1 MLKNLIN
8 SLKPYERE
16 ILAAAALA
24 RDLAKMECKQS
35 ESASLKGADKFQSSA
50 ASVNLKDT
58 ENSGGSTNFNDTENS
73 SGGTGA
79 VRVTQTAQTQEQ
91 KNAPMIEIYGEDAA
105 EFIAFFFGALI
116 AGFAPVLLREP
127 KFSGEFHLGGDVKIP
142 NFAAAQNPNQ
152 CGPND
157 LENIS
162 LHGTEKSALKISSK
176 NAPQNHAPCE
186 QEAVSLHLLRADQK
200 FYIKTSGSTG
210 EAKNIEKSLRDMVLE
225 AEFLVERFGL
235 CASDRFLSGVSHQNM
250 FGLTFSIFVPLLC
263 GSRTQKGGL
272 NYPEIILAADLA
284 GAVLISSP
292 TVLGALCE
300 HADAANIAPLGTIFS
315 AGAPLSP
322 AIRDNL
328 RALSSARIVDI
339 YGSSETGVIACNEGA
354 GLKKFA
360 PVSVQ
365 IHTDIDSCGATK
377 RNEVLPATADL
388 EASSCGENSM
398 AEPKTHCADGQNTDG
413 QDANRS
419 GEQASKFNAD
429 VSDKTSA
436 GQKNSSAPSSAT
448 KHDDKFAQEGELCD
462 KFGAK
467 QPADN
472 FSQTGEFTISSPW
485 CERFESR
492 DFGYV
497 RADEITLLGRGDRTV
512 KINENRVSLDLLEAK
527 LRSHE
532 FIGECRIDLHPQRDR
547 AVALIKLSERGEQ
560 AFRAGGK
567 KGVTDELKAF
577 LKPEFGAILRYFKI
591 ASKLP
596 FNEQGKLSKKDFLS
610 ALQRYEVPVFD
621 RSAENEF
628 RAKVRASDFYFDG
641 HFARFALVPAFMQLR
656 FVLICAKA
664 LGYELDGTQ
673 KIENLKFKNFI
684 RPGDEILIKITEA
697 SGKLRFEI
705 SNDKVCASGRIC
717 L

>member
-8 SLKPYERE
+8 SLKSYERE
-16 ILAAAALA
+16 ILAAAAIA
-24 RDLAKMECKQS
+24 RDLAKMECKQN
-35 ESASLKGADKFQSSA
+35 ETASLKGADKSQSSA
-50 ASVNLKDT
+50 ASVNLKDA
-58 ENSGGSTNFNDTENS
+58 ENSSRSANLNDAENS
-73 SGGTGA
+73 SGGENTA
-79 VRVTQTAQTQEQ
+79 HAMQTAQTQEQ
-91 KNAPMIEIYGEDAA
+91 KRAPMIEIYGDDAA
-105 EFIAFFFGALI
+105 EFIAFFFGAMI

-142 NFAAAQNPNQ
+142 NLAAAQNLDKFSLH
-152 CGPND
+152 D

-162 LHGTEKSALKISSK
+162 PHDTVKSTPKISSK

-225 AEFLVERFGL
+225 AEFLVERFDL
-235 CASDRFLSGVSHQNM
+235 CANDRFLSGVLHQNM

-300 HADAANIAPLGTIFS
+300 HADAANIAPLSTIFS

-322 AIRDNL
+322 VIRDNL
-328 RALSSARIVDI
+328 RALSSAHIVDI

-365 IHTDIDSCGATK
+365 IRADIDSGGAAK
-377 RNEVLPATADL
+377 CENKPFDL
-388 EASSCGENSM
+388 AASPCGENSI
-398 AEPKTHCADGQNTDG
+398 AESKKRCVDGQNTDG
-413 QDANRS
+413 QDTNRS

-429 VSDKTSA
+429 VSDKTA
-436 GQKNSSAPSSAT
+436 TGQKNSSAPSSAT
-448 KHDDKFAQEGELCD
+448 KHDDKFTQESGLCD
-462 KFGAK
+462 KFRAK
-467 QPADN
+467 QPADK

-560 AFRAGGK
+560 AFRAIGK

-610 ALQRYEVPVFD
+610 ALQRYEVPVFE
-621 RSAENEF
+621 RNAENEF

-673 KIENLKFKNFI
+673 KIENLKFTNFI
-684 RPGDEILIKITEA
+684 RPGDEISIKITEA

>member
-16 ILAAAALA
+16 ILAATALA
-24 RDLAKMECKQS
+24 RDLAKTGCKQS
-35 ESASLKGADKFQSSA
+35 EAASLKGAGKPQSGA
-50 ASVNLKDT
+50 AGVNLKDA
-58 ENSGGSTNFNDTENS
+58 ENSSRSANFNDAENS
-73 SGGTGA
+73 SGGTDA
-79 VRVTQTAQTQEQ
+79 THAIQTAQTQEQ

-105 EFIAFFFGALI
+105 EFIAFFFGAMI

-127 KFSGEFHLGGDVKIP
+127 KFSGKFHLGGDVRIP
-142 NFAAAQNPNQ
+142 NLAAAQGLSEFSPH
-152 CGPND
+152 D

-162 LHGTEKSALKISSK
+162 PHDTEKSAPKISSK

-225 AEFLVERFGL
+225 AEFLIERFGL

-272 NYPEIILAADLA
+272 NYPEIILAADLT

-300 HADAANIAPLGTIFS
+300 HADAANIAPLSTIFS

-322 AIRDNL
+322 AIRDRL
-328 RALSSARIVDI
+328 AALSSARIVDI

-365 IHTDIDSCGATK
+365 IRTDTDSNGAEK
-377 RNEVLPATADL
+377 RKGELFNPTDL
-388 EASSCGENSM
+388 TASSCDENFV
-398 AEPKTHCADGQNTDG
+398 AKPKTSRVDGQNTNCLG
-413 QDANRS
+413 K
-419 GEQASKFNAD
+419 QASKFNAD
-429 VSDKTSA
+429 ASDETA
-436 GQKNSSAPSSAT
+436 TGQENSSAPITAT
-448 KHDDKFAQEGELCD
+448 KHDDKFTQTEDLYD
-462 KFGAK
+462 KFTAK
-467 QPADN
+467 RPADK
-472 FSQTGEFTISSPW
+472 FLQTGEFTISSPW

-560 AFRAGGK
+560 AFRVGGK
-567 KGVTDELKAF
+567 KGVTDELKTF

-610 ALQRYEVPVFD
+610 ALQRYEVPLFE

-684 RPGDEILIKITEA
+684 RPGDEISIKITEA

>member
-8 SLKPYERE
+8 SLKPYECE

-24 RDLAKMECKQS
+24 RDLAKTGCKQG
-35 ESASLKGADKFQSSA
+35 EAASLKGADKSQSIA
-50 ASVNLKDT
+50 ASVNLKDA
-58 ENSGGSTNFNDTENS
+58 ENS
-73 SGGTGA
+73 SRSANFNGA
-79 VRVTQTAQTQEQ
+79 KNSIDSADTAHATQTTQTQEQ
-91 KNAPMIEIYGEDAA
+91 KSAPMIEIYGEDAA
-105 EFIAFFFGALI
+105 ELIAFFFGALI

-127 KFSGEFHLGGDVKIP
+127 KFSGKFHLGGDVKIP
-142 NFAAAQNPNQ
+142 NLAAAQNLDEF
-152 CGPND
+152 CFHD
-157 LENIS
+157 LEKIS
-162 LHGTEKSALKISSK
+162 LHDTEKSVPKISSK

-186 QEAVSLHLLRADQK
+186 QEAISLHLLRADQK

-225 AEFLVERFGL
+225 AEFLVERFSL

-272 NYPEIILAADLA
+272 NYPEIILAVDLA

-322 AIRDNL
+322 AIRDRL
-328 RALSSARIVDI
+328 AALSSARIVDI

-365 IHTDIDSCGATK
+365 IRADIDSGSAAKCENK
-377 RNEVLPATADL
+377 PFDL
-388 EASSCGENSM
+388 AASPCGENF
-398 AEPKTHCADGQNTDG
+398 AAKPKTSRMDG

-419 GEQASKFNAD
+419 GKQASKFNAD
-429 VSDKTSA
+429 AGNKTSA
-436 GQKNSSAPSSAT
+436 GQKNSPTPSSAT
-448 KHDDKFAQEGELCD
+448 KHDDKFTQESALCD

-512 KINENRVSLDLLEAK
+512 KINENR
-527 LRSHE
+527 
-532 FIGECRIDLHPQRDR
+532 
-547 AVALIKLSERGEQ
+547 
-560 AFRAGGK
+560 
-567 KGVTDELKAF
+567 
-577 LKPEFGAILRYFKI
+577 
-591 ASKLP
+591 
-596 FNEQGKLSKKDFLS
+596 
-610 ALQRYEVPVFD
+610 
-621 RSAENEF
+621 
-628 RAKVRASDFYFDG
+628 
-641 HFARFALVPAFMQLR
+641 
-656 FVLICAKA
+656 
-664 LGYELDGTQ
+664 
-673 KIENLKFKNFI
+673 
-684 RPGDEILIKITEA
+684 
-697 SGKLRFEI
+697 
-705 SNDKVCASGRIC
+705 
-717 L
+717 

>member
-24 RDLAKMECKQS
+24 RDLAKTECKQS
-35 ESASLKGADKFQSSA
+35 EA
-50 ASVNLKDT
+50 ANLKDADKSQSSVASA
-58 ENSGGSTNFNDTENS
+58 NLKDAENS
-73 SGGTGA
+73 SRSANLNDAENSSSGTDA
-79 VRVTQTAQTQEQ
+79 AHAMQTAQTQEQ
-91 KNAPMIEIYGEDAA
+91 KNAPMIEIYGEDAT
-105 EFIAFFFGALI
+105 EFIVFFFGAMI

-127 KFSGEFHLGGDVKIP
+127 KFSGKFHLGGDVKIS
-142 NFAAAQNPNQ
+142 NLAAARNLDEFDPLN
-152 CGPND
+152 

-162 LHGTEKSALKISSK
+162 SRDTGKSTPKISSK
-176 NAPQNHAPCE
+176 NALRNHAPCE
-186 QEAVSLHLLRADQK
+186 QEPVSLHLLRADQK

-292 TVLGALCE
+292 TVLGTLCE
-300 HADAANIAPLGTIFS
+300 HADAANIAPLSIIFS

-322 AIRDNL
+322 AIRDRL

-365 IHTDIDSCGATK
+365 IRTDIDSCGAAK
-377 RNEVLPATADL
+377 RNRILPATADL
-388 EASSCGENSM
+388 KASSCGENF
-398 AEPKTHCADGQNTDG
+398 AAKPKTSRMDG
-413 QDANRS
+413 QDISRS

-429 VSDKTSA
+429 VSDKTAAS
-436 GQKNSSAPSSAT
+436 QKNSFAPSSAT
-448 KHDDKFAQEGELCD
+448 KHDDKFAQTEGLCD
-462 KFGAK
+462 KFRAK
-467 QPADN
+467 QPACK

-497 RADEITLLGRGDRTV
+497 CADEITLLGRGDRTV

-547 AVALIKLSERGEQ
+547 AVALIKLSDRGEQ

-567 KGVTDELKAF
+567 KGVTDELKTF

-610 ALQRYEVPVFD
+610 TLQRYEVPIFE

-641 HFARFALVPAFMQLR
+641 HFARFPLVPAFMQLR

-664 LGYELDGTQ
+664 LGYELYGTQ
-673 KIENLKFKNFI
+673 KIENLKFTNFI
-684 RPGDEILIKITEA
+684 RPGDEISIKITEA

>member
-24 RDLAKMECKQS
+24 RDLAKTGCKQS
-35 ESASLKGADKFQSSA
+35 EAASLKGADKLQSSA
-50 ASVNLKDT
+50 ANVNLKDA
-58 ENSGGSTNFNDTENS
+58 ENS
-73 SGGTGA
+73 SGSTDTVHA
-79 VRVTQTAQTQEQ
+79 TQTAQTQEQ

-105 EFIAFFFGALI
+105 EFIAFFFGAMI

-127 KFSGEFHLGGDVKIP
+127 KFSGEFHLGGDVKIL
-142 NFAAAQNPNQ
+142 NLAAAQNLDEF
-152 CGPND
+152 CSHD
-157 LENIS
+157 LEKIS
-162 LHGTEKSALKISSK
+162 LHDTEKSAPKISSK

-186 QEAVSLHLLRADQK
+186 QEPISLHLLRADQK

-235 CASDRFLSGVSHQNM
+235 RASDRFLSGVSHQNM

-300 HADAANIAPLGTIFS
+300 HADAANIASLSTIFS
-315 AGAPLSP
+315 AGAPLSS
-322 AIRDNL
+322 AIRDRL
-328 RALSSARIVDI
+328 AALSNARIVDI

-365 IHTDIDSCGATK
+365 IRTDIDSCGTTK
-377 RNEVLPATADL
+377 REGKPFDL
-388 EASSCGENSM
+388 AASSCGENSA
-398 AEPKTHCADGQNTDG
+398 AEPKTRCAGEQNADG

-419 GEQASKFNAD
+419 GKQASKFNAD
-429 VSDKTSA
+429 VSDKTA
-436 GQKNSSAPSSAT
+436 TDTENSSTPNSAT
-448 KHDDKFAQEGELCD
+448 KHDDKFTQERGLCD
-462 KFGAK
+462 KFRAK
-467 QPADN
+467 QPADKS
-472 FSQTGEFTISSPW
+472 SQTGEFTISSPW

-560 AFRAGGK
+560 AFRAIGK

-610 ALQRYEVPVFD
+610 ALQRYEVPVFEQ
-621 RSAENEF
+621 SAENEF

-641 HFARFALVPAFMQLR
+641 HFARFPLVPAFMQLR

-684 RPGDEILIKITEA
+684 RPGDEISIKITEA

>member
-24 RDLAKMECKQS
+24 RDLAKTGCKQS
-35 ESASLKGADKFQSSA
+35 EAANLKGADKLKNSA
-50 ASVNLKDT
+50 ASVNLKDA
-58 ENSGGSTNFNDTENS
+58 ENS
-73 SGGTGA
+73 SGGTDTA
-79 VRVTQTAQTQEQ
+79 RDLQSAQTQEQ
-91 KNAPMIEIYGEDAA
+91 ERAPMIEIYGEDAA
-105 EFIAFFFGALI
+105 ELIAFFFGALI

-127 KFSGEFHLGGDVKIP
+127 KFSGKFHLGGDVKIP
-142 NFAAAQNPNQ
+142 NLAAAQNLDEFSPH
-152 CGPND
+152 D
-157 LENIS
+157 LEKIS
-162 LHGTEKSALKISSK
+162 PHDTGKSAPKISSK

-186 QEAVSLHLLRADQK
+186 QEPVSLHLLRTDQK

-235 CASDRFLSGVSHQNM
+235 RASDRFLSGVSHQNM

-300 HADAANIAPLGTIFS
+300 HADSANIAPLSTIFS

-322 AIRDNL
+322 AIRDRL
-328 RALSSARIVDI
+328 AALSSARIVNI

-365 IHTDIDSCGATK
+365 IRTDIDSCGTTK
-377 RNEVLPATADL
+377 REGKPFDL
-388 EASSCGENSM
+388 AASSCGENSA
-398 AEPKTHCADGQNTDG
+398 AEPKTRCAGEQNTDG

-419 GEQASKFNAD
+419 GKQASKFNAD
-429 VSDKTSA
+429 VSDKTA
-436 GQKNSSAPSSAT
+436 TNTENSSAPNSAT
-448 KHDDKFAQEGELCD
+448 KHNDKFTQESGLCD
-462 KFGAK
+462 KFRAK
-467 QPADN
+467 QTADK
-472 FSQTGEFTISSPW
+472 FLQTGEFTISSPW

-497 RADEITLLGRGDRTV
+497 RADEIMLLGRSDRTV

-547 AVALIKLSERGEQ
+547 AVALIKLSERGEH

-610 ALQRYEVPVFD
+610 ALQRYEEPVFE

-641 HFARFALVPAFMQLR
+641 HFAKFALVPAFMQLR

-673 KIENLKFKNFI
+673 KIENLKFTNFI
-684 RPGDEILIKITEA
+684 RPGDEISIKITEA

>member
-8 SLKPYERE
+8 SLKPYECE
-16 ILAAAALA
+16 ILAAAALV
-24 RDLAKMECKQS
+24 RDLAETRRKQD
-35 ESASLKGADKFQSSA
+35 ETANLKGADKLQSSA
-50 ASVNLKDT
+50 ASANLKDA
-58 ENSGGSTNFNDTENS
+58 ENSNRSANFNDAENS
-73 SGGTGA
+73 SGGTDTA
-79 VRVTQTAQTQEQ
+79 RDLQSAQTQEQ
-91 KNAPMIEIYGEDAA
+91 ERASMIEIYGEDAA

-127 KFSGEFHLGGDVKIP
+127 KFSGKFHLGGDVKIP
-142 NFAAAQNPNQ
+142 NLAAAQNLDEF
-152 CGPND
+152 CSHD

-162 LHGTEKSALKISSK
+162 PHDTEKSAPKISSK

-186 QEAVSLHLLRADQK
+186 KEAVSLHLLRADQK

-210 EAKNIEKSLRDMVLE
+210 EAKNIKKSLRDMVLE

-263 GSRTQKGGL
+263 GSHTQKGGL

-300 HADAANIAPLGTIFS
+300 HVDAANIAPLSTIFS

-322 AIRDNL
+322 VIRDRL
-328 RALSSARIVDI
+328 RALSNARIVDI

-365 IHTDIDSCGATK
+365 IRTDIDSGTAK
-377 RNEVLPATADL
+377 REGKPFDL
-388 EASSCGENSM
+388 AASSCGENSA
-398 AEPKTHCADGQNTDG
+398 AEPKTRCVGEQNADG

-429 VSDKTSA
+429 VSDKTA
-436 GQKNSSAPSSAT
+436 TDTENSSAPIAAT
-448 KHDDKFAQEGELCD
+448 KHDDKFAQTEGLCD
-462 KFGAK
+462 KFTAK
-467 QPADN
+467 QLSDK

-497 RADEITLLGRGDRTV
+497 HADEITLLGRGDRTV

-547 AVALIKLSERGEQ
+547 AVALIKLSDRGEQ

-610 ALQRYEVPVFD
+610 ALQRYEVPVFE
-621 RSAENEF
+621 RNAENEF

-684 RPGDEILIKITEA
+684 RPGDEISIKITEA

>member
-24 RDLAKMECKQS
+24 RDLAKTECKQS
-35 ESASLKGADKFQSSA
+35 EAASLKGADKLQSSA
-50 ASVNLKDT
+50 ANVNLKDA
-58 ENSGGSTNFNDTENS
+58 ENSSRSANFNDAENS
-73 SGGTGA
+73 SGGA
-79 VRVTQTAQTQEQ
+79 DAARDLQTAQTQEQ
-91 KNAPMIEIYGEDAA
+91 ERASMIEIYGEDAA

-142 NFAAAQNPNQ
+142 NLAAAQ
-152 CGPND
+152 GLSEFSPND
-157 LENIS
+157 LEKIS
-162 LHGTEKSALKISSK
+162 PPGTGKSPLKISSK

-186 QEAVSLHLLRADQK
+186 QEAISLHLLRADQK

-235 CASDRFLSGVSHQNM
+235 RASDRFLSGVSHQNM

-339 YGSSETGVIACNEGA
+339 YGSSETGVIACNEGS

-365 IHTDIDSCGATK
+365 IRTDIDSCGAAK
-377 RNEVLPATADL
+377 REGELFDPAAG
-388 EASSCGENSM
+388 SCGENS
-398 AEPKTHCADGQNTDG
+398 AAKPKTRCADG
-413 QDANRS
+413 QDANHS
-419 GEQASKFNAD
+419 GKQASKFNAD
-429 VSDKTSA
+429 ASDKTAVS
-436 GQKNSSAPSSAT
+436 QKNSPAPIAT
-448 KHDDKFAQEGELCD
+448 TKYDDKFAQSDGLCD
-462 KFGAK
+462 KFRAK
-467 QPADN
+467 RPTDK

-527 LRSHE
+527 LHSHE

-560 AFRAGGK
+560 AFRAIGK

-610 ALQRYEVPVFD
+610 ALQRYEVPVFE

-641 HFARFALVPAFMQLR
+641 HFARFPLVPAFMQLR

-664 LGYELDGTQ
+664 LGYELDGMQ

-684 RPGDEILIKITEA
+684 RPGDEISIKITEA

>member
-8 SLKPYERE
+8 SLKPYECE

-24 RDLAKMECKQS
+24 RDLAKTGCKQG
-35 ESASLKGADKFQSSA
+35 EAASLKGADKSQSSA
-50 ASVNLKDT
+50 ASVNLKDA
-58 ENSGGSTNFNDTENS
+58 ENS
-73 SGGTGA
+73 SRSANFNGA
-79 VRVTQTAQTQEQ
+79 KNSIDSADTAHATQTTQTQEQ
-91 KNAPMIEIYGEDAA
+91 KSAPMIEIYGEDAA
-105 EFIAFFFGALI
+105 EFIAFFFGAMI

-127 KFSGEFHLGGDVKIP
+127 KFSGKFHLGGDVKIP
-142 NFAAAQNPNQ
+142 NLAAAQNLDKFSPH
-152 CGPND
+152 D

-162 LHGTEKSALKISSK
+162 SRDTGKSAPKISSK
-176 NAPQNHAPCE
+176 NAPQNHAPYE
-186 QEAVSLHLLRADQK
+186 QEDVSLHLLRADQK

-225 AEFLVERFGL
+225 AEFLIERFGL

-365 IHTDIDSCGATK
+365 IRTDIDSCGTTK
-377 RNEVLPATADL
+377 REGKPFNPA
-388 EASSCGENSM
+388 ASSCGENST
-398 AEPKTHCADGQNTDG
+398 AEPKTRCVGEQNADGQDTNC
-413 QDANRS
+413 S

-429 VSDKTSA
+429 AGDKTA
-436 GQKNSSAPSSAT
+436 TDTENSSALSSAT
-448 KHDDKFAQEGELCD
+448 KHDDKFTQAEGLCD
-462 KFGAK
+462 KFTTK
-467 QPADN
+467 PPADK
-472 FSQTGEFTISSPW
+472 FLQTGEFTISSPW

-610 ALQRYEVPVFD
+610 ALQRYEVPVFE

-664 LGYELDGTQ
+664 LGYELDNMQ
-673 KIENLKFKNFI
+673 KIENLKFTNFI
-684 RPGDEILIKITEA
+684 RPGDEISIKITEA

>member
-8 SLKPYERE
+8 SLKPYECE

-24 RDLAKMECKQS
+24 RDLAKTRCKQS
-35 ESASLKGADKFQSSA
+35 EAASLKGAGKPQSSA
-50 ASVNLKDT
+50 ASVNLKGA
-58 ENSGGSTNFNDTENS
+58 ENPSGSTD
-73 SGGTGA
+73 A
-79 VRVTQTAQTQEQ
+79 AYALQTAQTQEQ

-127 KFSGEFHLGGDVKIP
+127 KFSGEFHLGGDVKIS
-142 NFAAAQNPNQ
+142 NLAAARNLDEF
-152 CGPND
+152 CSHD

-162 LHGTEKSALKISSK
+162 SRDTVKSAPKISSK

-186 QEAVSLHLLRADQK
+186 QEAISLHLLRADQK

-272 NYPEIILAADLA
+272 NCPEIILAADLA

-300 HADAANIAPLGTIFS
+300 HADAANIAPLSTIFS

-322 AIRDNL
+322 AIRDRL
-328 RALSSARIVDI
+328 AALSSARIVDI

-365 IHTDIDSCGATK
+365 IRADIDSGSAAKCENK
-377 RNEVLPATADL
+377 PFDPA
-388 EASSCGENSM
+388 ASSCDENST
-398 AEPKTHCADGQNTDG
+398 AEPKTRCVDGQNTDG
-413 QDANRS
+413 QDANPL

-429 VSDKTSA
+429 VSDKTA
-436 GQKNSSAPSSAT
+436 TDTENSSAPSSAT
-448 KHDDKFAQEGELCD
+448 KHDDKFAQTEGLCD

-467 QPADN
+467 QLSDK

-610 ALQRYEVPVFD
+610 ALQRYEVPVFEQ
-621 RSAENEF
+621 SAENEF

-641 HFARFALVPAFMQLR
+641 HFAKFALVPAFMQLR

-664 LGYELDGTQ
+664 LGYELDGMQ

-684 RPGDEILIKITEA
+684 RPGDEISIKITEA

>member
-24 RDLAKMECKQS
+24 RDLAETRCKQD
-35 ESASLKGADKFQSSA
+35 EAASLKGADKPKNSA
-50 ASVNLKDT
+50 ASVNLKDA
-58 ENSGGSTNFNDTENS
+58 ENSNRSANFNDAENS
-73 SGGTGA
+73 IGGADTA
-79 VRVTQTAQTQEQ
+79 RILQLAQTQEQ
-91 KNAPMIEIYGEDAA
+91 KRAAMIEIYGEDAA

-142 NFAAAQNPNQ
+142 NLAAAQNLDEFNPH
-152 CGPND
+152 D

-162 LHGTEKSALKISSK
+162 PPGTKKSALKISSK
-176 NAPQNHAPCE
+176 NAPQNQVPCE
-186 QEAVSLHLLRADQK
+186 QEAVSLHLLRAEQK

-235 CASDRFLSGVSHQNM
+235 RASDRFLSGVSHQNM

-300 HADAANIAPLGTIFS
+300 HADAANIAPFGTIFS
-315 AGAPLSP
+315 AGAPLSS
-322 AIRDNL
+322 AIRDRL
-328 RALSSARIVDI
+328 AALSNARIVDI

-365 IHTDIDSCGATK
+365 IRADIGGSSAAK
-377 RNEVLPATADL
+377 REDKPFDPA
-388 EASSCGENSM
+388 ASSCDENSA
-398 AEPKTHCADGQNTDG
+398 AEPKTRCAGEQNTDG

-419 GEQASKFNAD
+419 GKQASKFNAD
-429 VSDKTSA
+429 GSDKTAA
-436 GQKNSSAPSSAT
+436 GQENSSAPSSAT
-448 KHDDKFAQEGELCD
+448 KHDDKFTQASGLCD
-462 KFGAK
+462 KFRAK

-497 RADEITLLGRGDRTV
+497 CADEITLLGRGDRTV

-610 ALQRYEVPVFD
+610 ALQRYEVPLFE

-664 LGYELDGTQ
+664 LGYELDGMQ

-684 RPGDEILIKITEA
+684 RPGDEISIKITEA

>member
-24 RDLAKMECKQS
+24 RDLAKTECKQS
-35 ESASLKGADKFQSSA
+35 ETVSLKGADKSQSSA
-50 ASVNLKDT
+50 ASVNLKSA
-58 ENSGGSTNFNDTENS
+58 ENSSKSANLNDAENS
-73 SGGTGA
+73 SGGTDA
-79 VRVTQTAQTQEQ
+79 THATQTAQTQEQ

-105 EFIAFFFGALI
+105 EFIAFFFGAMI
-116 AGFAPVLLREP
+116 AGFVPVLLREP

-142 NFAAAQNPNQ
+142 NLAAAQNLEKFS
-152 CGPND
+152 PND
-157 LENIS
+157 LESIS
-162 LHGTEKSALKISSK
+162 PRDTGKSAPKISSK

-250 FGLTFSIFVPLLC
+250 FGLTFSIFVPLIC

-354 GLKKFA
+354 RLKKFA

-365 IHTDIDSCGATK
+365 IRTDIDSCGATK
-377 RNEVLPATADL
+377 RENKPFDPA
-388 EASSCGENSM
+388 ASSCGKNSI
-398 AEPKTHCADGQNTDG
+398 AESKKRCVDGQNTDG
-413 QDANRS
+413 QDTNRS
-419 GEQASKFNAD
+419 GELASKFNAD
-429 VSDKTSA
+429 AGDKTA
-436 GQKNSSAPSSAT
+436 TDTENSSTPSSAT

-462 KFGAK
+462 KFRAK
-467 QPADN
+467 QPACK

-527 LRSHE
+527 LHSHE

-547 AVALIKLSERGEQ
+547 AVALIKLSECGEQ

-591 ASKLP
+591 ASRLP

-610 ALQRYEVPVFD
+610 ALQRYEVPVFE
-621 RSAENEF
+621 RSVENEF

-641 HFARFALVPAFMQLR
+641 HFARFPLVPAFMQLR

-684 RPGDEILIKITEA
+684 RPGDEISIKITEA

>member
-24 RDLAKMECKQS
+24 RDLAKTGCKQS
-35 ESASLKGADKFQSSA
+35 ESVSLKGA
-50 ASVNLKDT
+50 
-58 ENSGGSTNFNDTENS
+58 ENSSRSANFNDAENS
-73 SGGTGA
+73 SGGTDTA
-79 VRVTQTAQTQEQ
+79 HATQTAQTQEQ
-91 KNAPMIEIYGEDAA
+91 KRAPMIEIYGEDAA

-116 AGFAPVLLREP
+116 ADFAPVLLREP

-142 NFAAAQNPNQ
+142 NLATAQNLDEFS
-152 CGPND
+152 PND

-162 LHGTEKSALKISSK
+162 PHDTEKSVPKISSK

-300 HADAANIAPLGTIFS
+300 HADAANIAPLSTIFS

-339 YGSSETGVIACNEGA
+339 YGSSETGVIACNEGS

-365 IHTDIDSCGATK
+365 IRTDIDSCGAAK
-377 RNEVLPATADL
+377 REGELFDPAAG
-388 EASSCGENSM
+388 SCGENSA
-398 AEPKTHCADGQNTDG
+398 AEPKTRCAGEQNTDG

-419 GEQASKFNAD
+419 GELASKFNAD
-429 VSDKTSA
+429 AGDKTAA
-436 GQKNSSAPSSAT
+436 GPENSSTPSSAT
-448 KHDDKFAQEGELCD
+448 KYDDKFAQMGALCD
-462 KFGAK
+462 KFRAK

-532 FIGECRIDLHPQRDR
+532 FIGECRIDLHSQRDR

-610 ALQRYEVPVFD
+610 ALQRYEVPVFEQ
-621 RSAENEF
+621 SAENEF

-641 HFARFALVPAFMQLR
+641 HFARFPLVPAFMQLR

-684 RPGDEILIKITEA
+684 RPGDEISIKITEA

>member
-8 SLKPYERE
+8 SLMPYERE

-24 RDLAKMECKQS
+24 RDLAKTGCKQS
-35 ESASLKGADKFQSSA
+35 EAASLKGADKLQSSA
-50 ASVNLKDT
+50 ANVNLKDA
-58 ENSGGSTNFNDTENS
+58 ENSSRSANFNDAKNS
-73 SGGTGA
+73 SGDADTA
-79 VRVTQTAQTQEQ
+79 HAPQAAQTQEQ
-91 KNAPMIEIYGEDAA
+91 KRAPMIEIYGEDAA

-116 AGFAPVLLREP
+116 AGFAPILLREP
-127 KFSGEFHLGGDVKIP
+127 KFSGKFHLGGDVKIP
-142 NFAAAQNPNQ
+142 NLAAAQNPNQ

-162 LHGTEKSALKISSK
+162 PHDTGKSAPKISSK

-186 QEAVSLHLLRADQK
+186 QEAISLHLLRADQK

-235 CASDRFLSGVSHQNM
+235 CASDRFLSDVSHQNM

-300 HADAANIAPLGTIFS
+300 HADAANIAPLSTIFS
-315 AGAPLSP
+315 AGAPLSS

-339 YGSSETGVIACNEGA
+339 YGSSETGVIACNEGS

-360 PVSVQ
+360 PVNVH
-365 IHTDIDSCGATK
+365 IRTDIDSGATK
-377 RNEVLPATADL
+377 RNGILPATADL
-388 EASSCGENSM
+388 KASSCDKNST
-398 AEPKTHCADGQNTDG
+398 AEPKTRCAGEQNADGQDT
-413 QDANRS
+413 NRS
-419 GEQASKFNAD
+419 GKQASKFNAD
-429 VSDKTSA
+429 AGDKTAA
-436 GQKNSSAPSSAT
+436 GPENSSAPSTAT

-462 KFGAK
+462 KFTIK
-467 QPADN
+467 QPADK

-497 RADEITLLGRGDRTV
+497 CADEITLLGRGDRTV

-560 AFRAGGK
+560 AFRAIGK

-591 ASKLP
+591 TSKLP

-610 ALQRYEVPVFD
+610 ALQRYEMPVFE

-641 HFARFALVPAFMQLR
+641 HFARFPLVPAFMQLR

>member
-16 ILAAAALA
+16 ILAAAALV
-24 RDLAKMECKQS
+24 RDLAETRRKQD
-35 ESASLKGADKFQSSA
+35 ETANLKGADKLQSSA
-50 ASVNLKDT
+50 ASANLKDA
-58 ENSGGSTNFNDTENS
+58 ENSNRSANFNDAENS
-73 SGGTGA
+73 SGGTDTA
-79 VRVTQTAQTQEQ
+79 RDLQSAQTQEQ
-91 KNAPMIEIYGEDAA
+91 ERASMIEIYGEDAA

-127 KFSGEFHLGGDVKIP
+127 KFSGKFHLGGDVKIP
-142 NFAAAQNPNQ
+142 NLAAAQNLDEF
-152 CGPND
+152 CSHD

-162 LHGTEKSALKISSK
+162 PHDTEKSAPKISSK

-186 QEAVSLHLLRADQK
+186 KEAVSLHLLRADQK

-210 EAKNIEKSLRDMVLE
+210 EAKNIKKSLRDMVLE

-263 GSRTQKGGL
+263 GSHTQKGGL

-300 HADAANIAPLGTIFS
+300 HVDAANIAPLSTIFS

-322 AIRDNL
+322 VIRDRL
-328 RALSSARIVDI
+328 RALSNARIVDI

-365 IHTDIDSCGATK
+365 IRTDIDSGTAK
-377 RNEVLPATADL
+377 REGKPFDL
-388 EASSCGENSM
+388 AASSCGENSA
-398 AEPKTHCADGQNTDG
+398 AEPKTRCVGEQNADG

-429 VSDKTSA
+429 VSDKTAA
-436 GQKNSSAPSSAT
+436 GQKNSSAPIITT
-448 KHDDKFAQEGELCD
+448 KHDDKFTQESGLCD
-462 KFGAK
+462 KFRAK
-467 QPADN
+467 QPSDKS
-472 FSQTGEFTISSPW
+472 SQTGEFTISSPW

-532 FIGECRIDLHPQRDR
+532 FIDECRIDLHPQRDR

-591 ASKLP
+591 TSKLP

-610 ALQRYEVPVFD
+610 ALQRYEVPVFE

-656 FVLICAKA
+656 FVMICAKA

-684 RPGDEILIKITEA
+684 RPGDEISIKITEA

>member
-8 SLKPYERE
+8 SLKPYERK

-24 RDLAKMECKQS
+24 RDLAETRRKQD
-35 ESASLKGADKFQSSA
+35 ETANLKGADKLQSSA
-50 ASVNLKDT
+50 ASVNLKDEKNSSRSANLNDA
-58 ENSGGSTNFNDTENS
+58 ENSGGTDT
-73 SGGTGA
+73 A
-79 VRVTQTAQTQEQ
+79 HALQTAQTQEQ

-105 EFIAFFFGALI
+105 ELIAFFFGALI

-142 NFAAAQNPNQ
+142 NLAAAQNLDEFSPH
-152 CGPND
+152 D
-157 LENIS
+157 LEKIS
-162 LHGTEKSALKISSK
+162 PHDTGKSAPKISSK

-235 CASDRFLSGVSHQNM
+235 RASDRFLSGVSHQNM

-300 HADAANIAPLGTIFS
+300 HADAANIAPLSTIFS

-322 AIRDNL
+322 AIRDRL
-328 RALSSARIVDI
+328 AALSSARIVDI

-365 IHTDIDSCGATK
+365 IRTDIDSGGAEK
-377 RNEVLPATADL
+377 RESKPFDSA
-388 EASSCGENSM
+388 ASSCDENS
-398 AEPKTHCADGQNTDG
+398 ATKPKTSRVDG
-413 QDANRS
+413 QDTSRS
-419 GEQASKFNAD
+419 DKQASKFNAD
-429 VSDKTSA
+429 ACDETA
-436 GQKNSSAPSSAT
+436 TGQKNSSALIAAT
-448 KHDDKFAQEGELCD
+448 KHDDKFVQAEGLFD
-462 KFGAK
+462 KFTAK
-467 QPADN
+467 RPADK

-485 CERFESR
+485 CEYFESR

-560 AFRAGGK
+560 AFRASGK

-610 ALQRYEVPVFD
+610 ALQRYEVPVFEQ
-621 RSAENEF
+621 SAENEF

-641 HFARFALVPAFMQLR
+641 HFAKFALVPAFMQLR

-673 KIENLKFKNFI
+673 KIENLKFTNFI

-705 SNDKVCASGRIC
+705 SNDKVCTSGRIC

>member
-8 SLKPYERE
+8 SLKPYEHE

-24 RDLAKMECKQS
+24 RDLAKMGCKQS
-35 ESASLKGADKFQSSA
+35 ETASLKGAGKPQNSA
-50 ASVNLKDT
+50 ASVNLKDA
-58 ENSGGSTNFNDTENS
+58 ENSSKSANFNDAENS
-73 SGGTGA
+73 SGGTDTA
-79 VRVTQTAQTQEQ
+79 HATQTAQTQEQ

-105 EFIAFFFGALI
+105 EFIAFFFGAMI

-142 NFAAAQNPNQ
+142 NLAAAQGLSEFSPH
-152 CGPND
+152 D

-162 LHGTEKSALKISSK
+162 SRDTGKSAPKISSK

-186 QEAVSLHLLRADQK
+186 QEPISLHLLHADQK

-263 GSRTQKGGL
+263 GSRTQKSGL

-284 GAVLISSP
+284 DAVLISSP

-300 HADAANIAPLGTIFS
+300 HADAANIAPLSTIFS

-322 AIRDNL
+322 AIRDRL
-328 RALSSARIVDI
+328 AALSSARIVDI

-365 IHTDIDSCGATK
+365 IRTDIDSNSAEK
-377 RNEVLPATADL
+377 RESKPFDPA
-388 EASSCGENSM
+388 ASSCGKNSA
-398 AEPKTHCADGQNTDG
+398 AEPKTSRADGQNTDG
-413 QDANRS
+413 QDTSRS

-429 VSDKTSA
+429 VSDKIAA
-436 GQKNSSAPSSAT
+436 GQKNSSAPSSTT
-448 KHDDKFAQEGELCD
+448 KHDDKFTQESGLCD
-462 KFGAK
+462 KFAAK

-497 RADEITLLGRGDRTV
+497 RVDKITLLGRGDRTV

-567 KGVTDELKAF
+567 KGVTDELKTF

-610 ALQRYEVPVFD
+610 ALQRYEVPVFE

-641 HFARFALVPAFMQLR
+641 HFARFALLPAFMQLR

-664 LGYELDGTQ
+664 LGYELNGTQ

>member
-24 RDLAKMECKQS
+24 HDLAKTGCKQN
-35 ESASLKGADKFQSSA
+35 EAANLKGADKLQSSA
-50 ASVNLKDT
+50 ANVNLKDA
-58 ENSGGSTNFNDTENS
+58 ENSGGGLDAARALQS
-73 SGGTGA
+73 
-79 VRVTQTAQTQEQ
+79 AQTQEQ
-91 KNAPMIEIYGEDAA
+91 ERASMIEIYGEDAA

-127 KFSGEFHLGGDVKIP
+127 KFSGEFHLGGDVRIP
-142 NFAAAQNPNQ
+142 NLAAAQNLDKFSLHN
-152 CGPND
+152 

-162 LHGTEKSALKISSK
+162 PSGTKKSSPKISSK

-186 QEAVSLHLLRADQK
+186 QGAISLHLLRADQK

-300 HADAANIAPLGTIFS
+300 HADAANIAPLSTIFS

-360 PVSVQ
+360 PVSVH
-365 IHTDIDSCGATK
+365 I
-377 RNEVLPATADL
+377 RADL
-388 EASSCGENSM
+388 DGSSAAKREDKPFDPVASSCDENSM
-398 AEPKTHCADGQNTDG
+398 AESKKRCVDGQNTDG

-429 VSDKTSA
+429 ASDKTA
-436 GQKNSSAPSSAT
+436 DDHKNSSAPSTAT
-448 KHDDKFAQEGELCD
+448 KHDDKFAQMGELCD

-467 QPADN
+467 QLSDK

-497 RADEITLLGRGDRTV
+497 RADEIVLLGRGDRTV

-547 AVALIKLSERGEQ
+547 AVALIKFSERGEQ
-560 AFRAGGK
+560 AFRAIGK

-610 ALQRYEVPVFD
+610 ALQRYEVPVFEQ
-621 RSAENEF
+621 SAENEF

-641 HFARFALVPAFMQLR
+641 HFARFPLVPAFMQLR

-684 RPGDEILIKITEA
+684 RPGDEISIKITEA

>member
-24 RDLAKMECKQS
+24 HDLAKTGCKQN
-35 ESASLKGADKFQSSA
+35 EAANLKGADKLQSGA
-50 ASVNLKDT
+50 ANVNLKDA
-58 ENSGGSTNFNDTENS
+58 ENSGGGLDAARALQS
-73 SGGTGA
+73 
-79 VRVTQTAQTQEQ
+79 AQTQEQ
-91 KNAPMIEIYGEDAA
+91 KRASMIEIYGEDAA

-142 NFAAAQNPNQ
+142 NLAAAQNLDEF
-152 CGPND
+152 CFHD
-157 LENIS
+157 LEKIS
-162 LHGTEKSALKISSK
+162 LHDTEKSVPKISSK

-186 QEAVSLHLLRADQK
+186 QEVVSLRLLRADQK

-235 CASDRFLSGVSHQNM
+235 RASDRFLSGVSHQNM

-315 AGAPLSP
+315 AGAPLSS
-322 AIRDNL
+322 AIRDRL
-328 RALSSARIVDI
+328 AALSNARIVDI

-354 GLKKFA
+354 GLKKFV
-360 PVSVQ
+360 PVSVH
-365 IHTDIDSCGATK
+365 IRTDIDSCGTTK
-377 RNEVLPATADL
+377 REGKPFDL
-388 EASSCGENSM
+388 AASSCGENSM
-398 AEPKTHCADGQNTDG
+398 VKPKTRCAGEQNTDG

-429 VSDKTSA
+429 AGNKTSA
-436 GQKNSSAPSSAT
+436 GQKNSPTPSSVT
-448 KHDDKFAQEGELCD
+448 KHDDKFTQESGLCD
-462 KFGAK
+462 KFRAK
-467 QPADN
+467 RPACK

-547 AVALIKLSERGEQ
+547 AVALIKLSECGEQ

-610 ALQRYEVPVFD
+610 ALQRYEVPLFEQ
-621 RSAENEF
+621 SAESEF

-641 HFARFALVPAFMQLR
+641 HFARFPLVPAFMQLR

-684 RPGDEILIKITEA
+684 RPGDEISIKITEA

-717 L
+717 I

>member
-8 SLKPYERE
+8 SLKPYECE

-24 RDLAKMECKQS
+24 RDLAETRRKQD
-35 ESASLKGADKFQSSA
+35 ETANLKGADKLQSSA
-50 ASVNLKDT
+50 ASVNLKDEKNSSRSANLNDA
-58 ENSGGSTNFNDTENS
+58 ENSGGTDT
-73 SGGTGA
+73 A
-79 VRVTQTAQTQEQ
+79 HALQTAQTQEQ

-105 EFIAFFFGALI
+105 EFIAFFFGAMI
-116 AGFAPVLLREP
+116 ADFAPVLLREP

-142 NFAAAQNPNQ
+142 NLATAQNLDEFS
-152 CGPND
+152 PND

-162 LHGTEKSALKISSK
+162 PHDTEKSAPKISSK

-186 QEAVSLHLLRADQK
+186 KEAVSLHLLRADQK

-210 EAKNIEKSLRDMVLE
+210 EAKNIKKSLRDMVLE

-235 CASDRFLSGVSHQNM
+235 RASDRFLSGVSHQNM

-263 GSRTQKGGL
+263 GSHTQKGGL

-300 HADAANIAPLGTIFS
+300 HADAANIASLGTIFS

-322 AIRDNL
+322 AIRDRL
-328 RALSSARIVDI
+328 AALSNARIVDI

-365 IHTDIDSCGATK
+365 IRTDIDSCGAAK
-377 RNEVLPATADL
+377 RNGALPATADPA
-388 EASSCGENSM
+388 ASSCGENS
-398 AEPKTHCADGQNTDG
+398 AAKPKTRCADGQNTDG
-413 QDANRS
+413 QDTNRL

-429 VSDKTSA
+429 AGNKTA
-436 GQKNSSAPSSAT
+436 ADPENSSTPSSAT
-448 KHDDKFAQEGELCD
+448 KYDDKFAQESGLCD
-462 KFGAK
+462 KFRAK
-467 QPADN
+467 QPADQ

-547 AVALIKLSERGEQ
+547 AVALIKLSECGEQ

-567 KGVTDELKAF
+567 KSVTDELKAF

-610 ALQRYEVPVFD
+610 ALQRYEVPIFEQ
-621 RSAENEF
+621 SAENEF

-641 HFARFALVPAFMQLR
+641 HFARFPLVPAFMQLR

-664 LGYELDGTQ
+664 LGYELDGMQ

-684 RPGDEILIKITEA
+684 RPGDEISIKITEA

>member
-8 SLKPYERE
+8 SLQPYERE
-16 ILAAAALA
+16 ILAAAALT
-24 RDLAKMECKQS
+24 RNLAETRCEQS
-35 ESASLKGADKFQSSA
+35 EAANLKGADKLQSSA
-50 ASVNLKDT
+50 ANVNLKDA
-58 ENSGGSTNFNDTENS
+58 ENSSKSTNFNDAKNS
-73 SGGTGA
+73 SGGENTA
-79 VRVTQTAQTQEQ
+79 HATQTAQTQEQ

-105 EFIAFFFGALI
+105 EFIAFFFGAMI

-127 KFSGEFHLGGDVKIP
+127 KFSGKFHLGGDVKIP
-142 NFAAAQNPNQ
+142 NLAAAQNLDEFS
-152 CGPND
+152 PND

-162 LHGTEKSALKISSK
+162 PHDTEKSAPKISSK
-176 NAPQNHAPCE
+176 NAPCE
-186 QEAVSLHLLRADQK
+186 KEAVSLHLLRADQK

-292 TVLGALCE
+292 TVLGTLCE
-300 HADAANIAPLGTIFS
+300 HADAANIAPLSTIFS

-322 AIRDNL
+322 AIRDRL
-328 RALSSARIVDI
+328 AALSSARIVDI

-365 IHTDIDSCGATK
+365 IRANIDSGATK
-377 RNEVLPATADL
+377 RNGALPATADL
-388 EASSCGENSM
+388 EASSCDENST
-398 AEPKTHCADGQNTDG
+398 AEPKTRCVDGQNTDG
-413 QDANRS
+413 QDANPL

-429 VSDKTSA
+429 VSDKTAAS
-436 GQKNSSAPSSAT
+436 QKNSSTPSSAT
-448 KHDDKFAQEGELCD
+448 KHDDKFTQTEGLCD

-467 QPADN
+467 QPADQ
-472 FSQTGEFTISSPW
+472 FSQAGEFTISSPW

-547 AVALIKLSERGEQ
+547 AVALIKLSSRGEQ
-560 AFRAGGK
+560 AFRSGGK

-577 LKPEFGAILRYFKI
+577 LKPKFGAILRYFKI

-596 FNEQGKLSKKDFLS
+596 FNEQGKLSKRDFLS
-610 ALQRYEVPVFD
+610 ALQRYEVPVFK
-621 RSAENEF
+621 RNAENAF

-641 HFARFALVPAFMQLR
+641 HFARFPLVPAFMQLR

-684 RPGDEILIKITEA
+684 RPGDEISIKITEA

>member
-24 RDLAKMECKQS
+24 RDLAKTGCKRS
-35 ESASLKGADKFQSSA
+35 EAVNLKGA
-50 ASVNLKDT
+50 
-58 ENSGGSTNFNDTENS
+58 ENSNRSVNFNDAENS
-73 SGGTGA
+73 SGGAGA
-79 VRVTQTAQTQEQ
+79 ARALQAAQTQEQ
-91 KNAPMIEIYGEDAA
+91 KRAPMIEIYGEDAA
-105 EFIAFFFGALI
+105 EFIAFFFGTLI

-127 KFSGEFHLGGDVKIP
+127 KFSGKFHLGGDVKIP
-142 NFAAAQNPNQ
+142 NLAAAQNLDEFSPH
-152 CGPND
+152 D

-162 LHGTEKSALKISSK
+162 PHDTEKSSPKISSK

-186 QEAVSLHLLRADQK
+186 QEAISLHLLRAEQK

-235 CASDRFLSGVSHQNM
+235 RASDRFLSGVSHQNM

-300 HADAANIAPLGTIFS
+300 HADAANIAPLSTIFS

-322 AIRDNL
+322 AIRDRL
-328 RALSSARIVDI
+328 AALSNARIVDI

-365 IHTDIDSCGATK
+365 IRTDIDSGTAK
-377 RNEVLPATADL
+377 RNGALPATADPA
-388 EASSCGENSM
+388 ASSCGENS
-398 AEPKTHCADGQNTDG
+398 AAKPKTRCADG

-429 VSDKTSA
+429 AGDKTA
-436 GQKNSSAPSSAT
+436 TDTENSSAPSSAT
-448 KHDDKFAQEGELCD
+448 KHDDKFAQESALCD
-462 KFGAK
+462 KFRAK

-567 KGVTDELKAF
+567 KGVTDELKTF

-610 ALQRYEVPVFD
+610 ALQRYEVPVFEQ
-621 RSAENEF
+621 SAENEF

-673 KIENLKFKNFI
+673 KIENLKFTNFI
-684 RPGDEILIKITEA
+684 RPGDEISIKITEA

>member
-24 RDLAKMECKQS
+24 RDLAKTECKQS
-35 ESASLKGADKFQSSA
+35 KAASLKGA
-50 ASVNLKDT
+50 
-58 ENSGGSTNFNDTENS
+58 ENSSRSANLNDAANS
-73 SGGTGA
+73 SGGENTA
-79 VRVTQTAQTQEQ
+79 HATQTAQTQEQ
-91 KNAPMIEIYGEDAA
+91 KRAPMIEIYGEDAA
-105 EFIAFFFGALI
+105 EFIAFFFGAL
-116 AGFAPVLLREP
+116 
-127 KFSGEFHLGGDVKIP
+127 
-142 NFAAAQNPNQ
+142 
-152 CGPND
+152 
-157 LENIS
+157 
-162 LHGTEKSALKISSK
+162 
-176 NAPQNHAPCE
+176 
-186 QEAVSLHLLRADQK
+186 
-200 FYIKTSGSTG
+200 
-210 EAKNIEKSLRDMVLE
+210 
-225 AEFLVERFGL
+225 
-235 CASDRFLSGVSHQNM
+235 
-250 FGLTFSIFVPLLC
+250 
-263 GSRTQKGGL
+263 
-272 NYPEIILAADLA
+272 
-284 GAVLISSP
+284 
-292 TVLGALCE
+292 CE
-300 HADAANIAPLGTIFS
+300 HADAANIAPLSTIFS

-322 AIRDNL
+322 AIRDRL
-328 RALSSARIVDI
+328 AALSNARIVDI

-365 IHTDIDSCGATK
+365 IRTDIDSSAAK
-377 RNEVLPATADL
+377 REDKPFDHTDL
-388 EASSCGENSM
+388 KANSCGENSM
-398 AEPKTHCADGQNTDG
+398 AESKKRCVDGQNTDG

-429 VSDKTSA
+429 VSDKTAAS
-436 GQKNSSAPSSAT
+436 QKNSSTPSTAT
-448 KHDDKFAQEGELCD
+448 KHDDKFTQERGLCD

-467 QPADN
+467 QPACK

-610 ALQRYEVPVFD
+610 ALQRYEVPIFE

-641 HFARFALVPAFMQLR
+641 HFARFPLVPAFMQLR

-664 LGYELDGTQ
+664 MGYELDGTQ
-673 KIENLKFKNFI
+673 KIENLKFTNFI
-684 RPGDEILIKITEA
+684 RPGDEISIKITEA

>member
-8 SLKPYERE
+8 SLKPYGCE
-16 ILAAAALA
+16 ILSAAAIA
-24 RDLAKMECKQS
+24 RDLAKTGCKQS
-35 ESASLKGADKFQSSA
+35 EAASLKGA
-50 ASVNLKDT
+50 
-58 ENSGGSTNFNDTENS
+58 ENSSRSANFNDAENS
-73 SGGTGA
+73 SGGTDTA
-79 VRVTQTAQTQEQ
+79 HATQTARTQEQ

-105 EFIAFFFGALI
+105 EFIAFFFGAMI

-142 NFAAAQNPNQ
+142 NLAAAQNLDEFSFH
-152 CGPND
+152 D

-162 LHGTEKSALKISSK
+162 SCDTEKSAPKISSK
-176 NAPQNHAPCE
+176 NVPQNHAPCE
-186 QEAVSLHLLRADQK
+186 QKAVSLHLLRADQK

-235 CASDRFLSGVSHQNM
+235 CANDRFLSGVSHQNM
-250 FGLTFSIFVPLLC
+250 FGLTFSIFVPLLS
-263 GSRTQKGGL
+263 GSCTQKGGL

-300 HADAANIAPLGTIFS
+300 HADAANIAPLSTIFS
-315 AGAPLSP
+315 AGAPLSL
-322 AIRDNL
+322 AIRDRL
-328 RALSSARIVDI
+328 AALSSARIVDI

-360 PVSVQ
+360 PVSVH
-365 IHTDIDSCGATK
+365 IRTDIDSNGAAK
-377 RNEVLPATADL
+377 RESKPFDPA
-388 EASSCGENSM
+388 ASSCDENF
-398 AEPKTHCADGQNTDG
+398 AAKPKTSRVGEQNADGQDT
-413 QDANRS
+413 NRL

-429 VSDKTSA
+429 ISDKTA
-436 GQKNSSAPSSAT
+436 ADQKNSPALIAAT
-448 KHDDKFAQEGELCD
+448 KHDDKFTQTEGLCD
-462 KFGAK
+462 KFAAK
-467 QPADN
+467 RPADQ

-591 ASKLP
+591 VSKLP

-610 ALQRYEVPVFD
+610 ALQRYEVPVFE
-621 RSAENEF
+621 RNAENEF

-641 HFARFALVPAFMQLR
+641 HFAKFALVPAFMQLR

-664 LGYELDGTQ
+664 LGYELDGMQ
-673 KIENLKFKNFI
+673 KIENLKFTNFI
-684 RPGDEILIKITEA
+684 RPGDEISIKITEA

>member
-24 RDLAKMECKQS
+24 RDLTKTGYKQS
-35 ESASLKGADKFQSSA
+35 ETASLKGADKSQSSA
-50 ASVNLKDT
+50 ASVNLKGA
-58 ENSGGSTNFNDTENS
+58 ENSSKSANLNDAENS
-73 SGGTGA
+73 SGGTDTA
-79 VRVTQTAQTQEQ
+79 RATQTAQTQEQ
-91 KNAPMIEIYGEDAA
+91 KSAPMIEIYGEDAA
-105 EFIAFFFGALI
+105 EFIAFFFGAMI

-142 NFAAAQNPNQ
+142 NLAAAQGLSEFSPH
-152 CGPND
+152 D

-162 LHGTEKSALKISSK
+162 PRDTEKSAPKISSK
-176 NAPQNHAPCE
+176 NAPQNHASCE
-186 QEAVSLHLLRADQK
+186 QEPVSLHLLRADQK

-210 EAKNIEKSLRDMVLE
+210 EAKNIKKSLRDMVLE

-300 HADAANIAPLGTIFS
+300 HADAANIAPLSTIFS

-322 AIRDNL
+322 AIRDRL
-328 RALSSARIVDI
+328 AALSSARIVDI

-365 IHTDIDSCGATK
+365 IRTYIDDSGAAK
-377 RNEVLPATADL
+377 CENKSFDPAAG
-388 EASSCGENSM
+388 SCGENF
-398 AEPKTHCADGQNTDG
+398 AAKPKTSRMDG
-413 QDANRS
+413 QDTSLAS
-419 GEQASKFNAD
+419 KQASKFNAD
-429 VSDKTSA
+429 A
-436 GQKNSSAPSSAT
+436 GDETATGQENSPAPIAAT
-448 KHDDKFAQEGELCD
+448 KHDDKFTQTEELYD
-462 KFGAK
+462 KFTAK
-467 QPADN
+467 RPADK

-547 AVALIKLSERGEQ
+547 AVALIKLSERGEH

-610 ALQRYEVPVFD
+610 ALQRYEVPVFK

-628 RAKVRASDFYFDG
+628 CAKVRASDFYFDG

-664 LGYELDGTQ
+664 IGYELDGMQ

-684 RPGDEILIKITEA
+684 RPGDEISIKITEV

>member
-8 SLKPYERE
+8 SLRPYERE

-24 RDLAKMECKQS
+24 RDLAETRCKQS
-35 ESASLKGADKFQSSA
+35 EAASLKGADKLRSSA
-50 ASVNLKDT
+50 ASANLK
-58 ENSGGSTNFNDTENS
+58 GAENS
-73 SGGTGA
+73 SRSANLNDAKNSIDGA
-79 VRVTQTAQTQEQ
+79 GAARALQAAQTQEQ

-142 NFAAAQNPNQ
+142 NLAAAQNLDEF
-152 CGPND
+152 CSHD

-162 LHGTEKSALKISSK
+162 PHDTEKSAPKISSK

-292 TVLGALCE
+292 TVLGTLCE
-300 HADAANIAPLGTIFS
+300 HADAANIAPLSTIFS

-322 AIRDNL
+322 AIRDRL
-328 RALSSARIVDI
+328 AALSSARIIDI
-339 YGSSETGVIACNEGA
+339 YGSSETGVIASNEGA

-365 IHTDIDSCGATK
+365 IRTDIDSGGTAK
-377 RNEVLPATADL
+377 REGELFDPA
-388 EASSCGENSM
+388 ASSCGENSM
-398 AEPKTHCADGQNTDG
+398 AEPKTRCADGQNTDG
-413 QDANRS
+413 QDTNRL
-419 GEQASKFNAD
+419 GEQASKFSAD
-429 VSDKTSA
+429 AGDKTAAS
-436 GQKNSSAPSSAT
+436 QKNSSAPSSAT
-448 KHDDKFAQEGELCD
+448 KHDDKFAQAEGLCD

-467 QPADN
+467 QPADK

-591 ASKLP
+591 ANKLP

-610 ALQRYEVPVFD
+610 ALQRYEVPVFE

-628 RAKVRASDFYFDG
+628 CAKVRASDFYFDG
-641 HFARFALVPAFMQLR
+641 HFARFPLVPAFMQLR

-684 RPGDEILIKITEA
+684 RPGDEISIKITEA

-705 SNDKVCASGRIC
+705 SNDKVCASGRIY

>member
-24 RDLAKMECKQS
+24 RDLAKTGCKRS
-35 ESASLKGADKFQSSA
+35 EAVNLKGADKSQSSA
-50 ASVNLKDT
+50 ANVNLKDA
-58 ENSGGSTNFNDTENS
+58 ENSNRSVNFNDAENS
-73 SGGTGA
+73 SGGAGA
-79 VRVTQTAQTQEQ
+79 ARALQAAQTQEQ
-91 KNAPMIEIYGEDAA
+91 KRAPMIEIYGEDAA
-105 EFIAFFFGALI
+105 EFIAFFFGTLI

-127 KFSGEFHLGGDVKIP
+127 KFSGKFHLGGDVKIP
-142 NFAAAQNPNQ
+142 NLAAAQNLDEFSPH
-152 CGPND
+152 D

-162 LHGTEKSALKISSK
+162 PHDTEKSSPKISSK

-186 QEAVSLHLLRADQK
+186 QEAISLRLLRADQK

-263 GSRTQKGGL
+263 GSRTQKGDL

-322 AIRDNL
+322 AIRDRL
-328 RALSSARIVDI
+328 RVLSSAHIVDI

-365 IHTDIDSCGATK
+365 IRTDIDSGATK
-377 RNEVLPATADL
+377 RDGELFDPA
-388 EASSCGENSM
+388 ASSCGKNSA
-398 AEPKTHCADGQNTDG
+398 AEPKTSRADGQNTDK
-413 QDANRS
+413 QDTGRS
-419 GEQASKFNAD
+419 GKQASKFNAD
-429 VSDKTSA
+429 AVDKTA
-436 GQKNSSAPSSAT
+436 TDTENSSISSSAT
-448 KHDDKFAQEGELCD
+448 KHDDKFAQAEGLCD
-462 KFGAK
+462 KFTIK
-467 QPADN
+467 QPADQ
-472 FSQTGEFTISSPW
+472 FSQAGEFTISSPW

-497 RADEITLLGRGDRTV
+497 RADEITLLGRSDRTV

-610 ALQRYEVPVFD
+610 ALQRYEAPVFEQ
-621 RSAENEF
+621 SAENEF

-684 RPGDEILIKITEA
+684 RPGDEIFIKITEA

>member
-8 SLKPYERE
+8 SLKPYECE

-24 RDLAKMECKQS
+24 RDLAETRRKQD
-35 ESASLKGADKFQSSA
+35 ETANLKGADKLQSSA
-50 ASVNLKDT
+50 ASVNLKDEKNSSRSANLNDA
-58 ENSGGSTNFNDTENS
+58 ENSGGTDT
-73 SGGTGA
+73 A
-79 VRVTQTAQTQEQ
+79 HALQTAQTQEQ

-105 EFIAFFFGALI
+105 ELIAFFFGALI
-116 AGFAPVLLREP
+116 ADFAPVLLREP

-142 NFAAAQNPNQ
+142 NLAAAQNLDEF
-152 CGPND
+152 CSHD
-157 LENIS
+157 LEKIS
-162 LHGTEKSALKISSK
+162 LHDTEKSVPKISSK
-176 NAPQNHAPCE
+176 NAPQNHAPYE
-186 QEAVSLHLLRADQK
+186 QEAISLHLLRADQK

-322 AIRDNL
+322 AIRDRL
-328 RALSSARIVDI
+328 RALSNARIVDI

-365 IHTDIDSCGATK
+365 IRTDIDSCGATK
-377 RNEVLPATADL
+377 REGELFDPA
-388 EASSCGENSM
+388 ASSCGENSA
-398 AEPKTHCADGQNTDG
+398 AEPKTSRADGQNTDG

-419 GEQASKFNAD
+419 GEQASKFNAYA
-429 VSDKTSA
+429 VDKTA
-436 GQKNSSAPSSAT
+436 DDHKNSSAPSTAT
-448 KHDDKFAQEGELCD
+448 KHDDKFTQESGLCD

-467 QPADN
+467 QLSDK

-610 ALQRYEVPVFD
+610 ALQRYEMPVFE
-621 RSAENEF
+621 RNAENEF

>member
-24 RDLAKMECKQS
+24 RDLAKTGCKRS
-35 ESASLKGADKFQSSA
+35 EAVNLKGADKSQSSA
-50 ASVNLKDT
+50 ANVNLKDA
-58 ENSGGSTNFNDTENS
+58 ENSNRSVNFNDAENS
-73 SGGTGA
+73 SGGAGA
-79 VRVTQTAQTQEQ
+79 ARALQAAQTQEQ
-91 KNAPMIEIYGEDAA
+91 KRAPMIEIYGEDAA
-105 EFIAFFFGALI
+105 EFIAFFFGTLI

-127 KFSGEFHLGGDVKIP
+127 KFSGKFHLGGDVKIP
-142 NFAAAQNPNQ
+142 NLAAAQNLDEFSPH
-152 CGPND
+152 D

-162 LHGTEKSALKISSK
+162 PHDTEKSSPKISSK

-186 QEAVSLHLLRADQK
+186 QEAISLRLLRADQK

-210 EAKNIEKSLRDMVLE
+210 EAKNIEKSLRDLVLE

-263 GSRTQKGGL
+263 GSRTQKGDL

-322 AIRDNL
+322 AIRDRL
-328 RALSSARIVDI
+328 RVLSSAHIVDI

-365 IHTDIDSCGATK
+365 IRTDIDSGATK
-377 RNEVLPATADL
+377 RDGELFDPA
-388 EASSCGENSM
+388 ASSCGKNSA
-398 AEPKTHCADGQNTDG
+398 AEPKTSRADGQNTDK
-413 QDANRS
+413 QDTGRS
-419 GEQASKFNAD
+419 GKQASKFNAD
-429 VSDKTSA
+429 AVDKTA
-436 GQKNSSAPSSAT
+436 TDTENSSISSSAT
-448 KHDDKFAQEGELCD
+448 KHDDKFAQAEGLCD
-462 KFGAK
+462 KFTIK
-467 QPADN
+467 QPADQ
-472 FSQTGEFTISSPW
+472 FSQAGEFTISSPW

-497 RADEITLLGRGDRTV
+497 RADEITLLGRSDRTV

-610 ALQRYEVPVFD
+610 ALQRYEAPVFEQ
-621 RSAENEF
+621 SAENEF

-684 RPGDEILIKITEA
+684 RPGDEIFIKITEA

>member
-8 SLKPYERE
+8 SLKPYERK

-24 RDLAKMECKQS
+24 RDLAETRRKQD
-35 ESASLKGADKFQSSA
+35 ETANLKGADKLQSSA
-50 ASVNLKDT
+50 ASVNLKDEKNSSRSANLNDA
-58 ENSGGSTNFNDTENS
+58 ENSGGTDT
-73 SGGTGA
+73 A
-79 VRVTQTAQTQEQ
+79 HALQTAQTQEQ

-105 EFIAFFFGALI
+105 ELIAFFFGALI

-142 NFAAAQNPNQ
+142 NLAAAQNLDEFSPH
-152 CGPND
+152 D
-157 LENIS
+157 LEKIS
-162 LHGTEKSALKISSK
+162 PHDTGKSAPKISSK

-235 CASDRFLSGVSHQNM
+235 RASDRFLSGVSHQNM

-300 HADAANIAPLGTIFS
+300 HADAANIAPLSTIFS

-322 AIRDNL
+322 AIRDRL
-328 RALSSARIVDI
+328 AALSSARIVDI

-365 IHTDIDSCGATK
+365 IRTDIDSGGAEK
-377 RNEVLPATADL
+377 RESKPFDSA
-388 EASSCGENSM
+388 ASSCDENS
-398 AEPKTHCADGQNTDG
+398 ATKPKTSRVDG
-413 QDANRS
+413 QDTSRS
-419 GEQASKFNAD
+419 DKQASKFNAD
-429 VSDKTSA
+429 ACDETA
-436 GQKNSSAPSSAT
+436 TGQKNSSALIAAT
-448 KHDDKFAQEGELCD
+448 KHDDKFVQAEGLFD
-462 KFGAK
+462 KFTAK
-467 QPADN
+467 RPADK

-485 CERFESR
+485 CEYFESR

-560 AFRAGGK
+560 AFRASGK

-610 ALQRYEVPVFD
+610 ALQRYEVPVFEQ
-621 RSAENEF
+621 SAENEF

-641 HFARFALVPAFMQLR
+641 HFAKFALVPAFMQLR

-673 KIENLKFKNFI
+673 KIENLKFTNFI

>member
-8 SLKPYERE
+8 SLKPYECE

-35 ESASLKGADKFQSSA
+35 ETASLKGAGKPQNRA
-50 ASVNLKDT
+50 ASANLKGA
-58 ENSGGSTNFNDTENS
+58 ENSSRNANLNDAENS
-73 SGGTGA
+73 SGGENTA
-79 VRVTQTAQTQEQ
+79 HAIQTAQTQEQ

-127 KFSGEFHLGGDVKIP
+127 KFSGKFHLGGDAKIP
-142 NFAAAQNPNQ
+142 NLAAAQNLDEF
-152 CGPND
+152 GPHD
-157 LENIS
+157 LEKIS
-162 LHGTEKSALKISSK
+162 PHDTEKSSPKISSK

-186 QEAVSLHLLRADQK
+186 QEPVSLYLLRADQK

-315 AGAPLSP
+315 AGAPLSS
-322 AIRDNL
+322 AIRDRL
-328 RALSSARIVDI
+328 AALSNARIVDI

-365 IHTDIDSCGATK
+365 IRTDIDSSATK
-377 RNEVLPATADL
+377 REDKLFDPA
-388 EASSCGENSM
+388 ASSCGENSM
-398 AEPKTHCADGQNTDG
+398 AESKKHCAGEQNADG
-413 QDANRS
+413 QDASRS
-419 GEQASKFNAD
+419 GKQASKFNAD
-429 VSDKTSA
+429 VSDKTA
-436 GQKNSSAPSSAT
+436 DDQENSSTPSSAT
-448 KHDDKFAQEGELCD
+448 KHDYKFAQVEGFCD
-462 KFGAK
+462 KFTTK
-467 QPADN
+467 QPADK

-497 RADEITLLGRGDRTV
+497 RAGEITLLGRGDRTV

-527 LRSHE
+527 LRSHD

-560 AFRAGGK
+560 AFRADGK

-596 FNEQGKLSKKDFLS
+596 FNEQGKLSKKDFLN
-610 ALQRYEVPVFD
+610 ALQRYEVPVFE

-673 KIENLKFKNFI
+673 KIVNLKFTNFI

>member
-16 ILAAAALA
+16 ILAAAALT
-24 RDLAKMECKQS
+24 RDLAKTGCKQS
-35 ESASLKGADKFQSSA
+35 EAASLKGAGKPQSSA
-50 ASVNLKDT
+50 ASANLKGA
-58 ENSGGSTNFNDTENS
+58 ENSSRSANLNDGENS
-73 SGGTGA
+73 SGGTDA
-79 VRVTQTAQTQEQ
+79 AHAMQTAQTQEK

-105 EFIAFFFGALI
+105 EFIAFFFGAMI
-116 AGFAPVLLREP
+116 VGFAPVLLREP
-127 KFSGEFHLGGDVKIP
+127 KFSGEFHLGGDVRIP
-142 NFAAAQNPNQ
+142 NLAAAQNLDKF
-152 CGPND
+152 GPHD

-162 LHGTEKSALKISSK
+162 SRDTEKSAPKISSK

-225 AEFLVERFGL
+225 AEFLIERFGL
-235 CASDRFLSGVSHQNM
+235 CASDQFLSGVSHQNM

-263 GSRTQKGGL
+263 GSRMQKGGL
-272 NYPEIILAADLA
+272 NYPEIILASDLA

-300 HADAANIAPLGTIFS
+300 HADAANIAPLSTIFS

-322 AIRDNL
+322 AIRDRL
-328 RALSSARIVDI
+328 AALSSARIVDI

-365 IHTDIDSCGATK
+365 IRTDIDSGGAEK
-377 RNEVLPATADL
+377 RESKPFDSA
-388 EASSCGENSM
+388 ASSCDENS
-398 AEPKTHCADGQNTDG
+398 ATKPKTSLVDG
-413 QDANRS
+413 QDTSRS
-419 GEQASKFNAD
+419 DKQASKFNAD
-429 VSDKTSA
+429 ACDETA
-436 GQKNSSAPSSAT
+436 TGQKNSSALIAAT
-448 KHDDKFAQEGELCD
+448 KHDDKFAQAEGLCD
-462 KFGAK
+462 KFRAK

-610 ALQRYEVPVFD
+610 ALQRYEVPVFE
-621 RSAENEF
+621 RNAENEF

-641 HFARFALVPAFMQLR
+641 HFARFPLVPAFMQLR

-664 LGYELDGTQ
+664 LGYELDGIQ

-684 RPGDEILIKITEA
+684 RPGDEISIKITEA

>member
-24 RDLAKMECKQS
+24 RDLAKTGCKQG
-35 ESASLKGADKFQSSA
+35 EAASLKGADKLQSSA
-50 ASVNLKDT
+50 VNVNLKDA
-58 ENSGGSTNFNDTENS
+58 ENSNRSANFNDAENS
-73 SGGTGA
+73 IGGADTA
-79 VRVTQTAQTQEQ
+79 RILQLAQTQEQ
-91 KNAPMIEIYGEDAA
+91 KRAPMIEIYGEDAA
-105 EFIAFFFGALI
+105 EFIAFFFGTLL

-142 NFAAAQNPNQ
+142 NLAAVQSPNERS
-152 CGPND
+152 PHD
-157 LENIS
+157 LEKIS
-162 LHGTEKSALKISSK
+162 PPGTGKSPLKISSK

-235 CASDRFLSGVSHQNM
+235 RASDRFLSGVSHQNM

-263 GSRTQKGGL
+263 GSHTQKGGL

-322 AIRDNL
+322 EIRDNL

-365 IHTDIDSCGATK
+365 IRTDIDSCGAAK
-377 RNEVLPATADL
+377 REGELFDPAAG
-388 EASSCGENSM
+388 SCGENS
-398 AEPKTHCADGQNTDG
+398 AAKPKTRCADGQDT
-413 QDANRS
+413 NRL

-429 VSDKTSA
+429 VSDKTA
-436 GQKNSSAPSSAT
+436 TDTENSSAPSSAT
-448 KHDDKFAQEGELCD
+448 KHDDKFAQSDELCD

-467 QPADN
+467 QPADKS
-472 FSQTGEFTISSPW
+472 SQTGEFTISSPW

-547 AVALIKLSERGEQ
+547 AVALIKLSECGEQ

-610 ALQRYEVPVFD
+610 ALQRYEVPIFE

-641 HFARFALVPAFMQLR
+641 HFARFPLVPAFMQLR

>member
-1 MLKNLIN
+1 M
-8 SLKPYERE
+8 
-16 ILAAAALA
+16 
-24 RDLAKMECKQS
+24 AKTGCKQS
-35 ESASLKGADKFQSSA
+35 EAASLKGADKLQSSA
-50 ASVNLKDT
+50 ANVNLKDA
-58 ENSGGSTNFNDTENS
+58 ENS
-73 SGGTGA
+73 SGSTDTVHA
-79 VRVTQTAQTQEQ
+79 TQTAQTQEQ

-105 EFIAFFFGALI
+105 EFIAFFFGAMI

-127 KFSGEFHLGGDVKIP
+127 KFSGEFHLGGDVKIL
-142 NFAAAQNPNQ
+142 NLAAAQNLDEF
-152 CGPND
+152 CSHD
-157 LENIS
+157 LEKIS
-162 LHGTEKSALKISSK
+162 LHDTEKSAPKISSK

-186 QEAVSLHLLRADQK
+186 QEPISLHLLRADQK

-235 CASDRFLSGVSHQNM
+235 RASDRFLSGVSHQNM

-300 HADAANIAPLGTIFS
+300 HADAANIASLSTIFS
-315 AGAPLSP
+315 AGAPLSS
-322 AIRDNL
+322 AIRDRL
-328 RALSSARIVDI
+328 AALSNARIVDI

-365 IHTDIDSCGATK
+365 IRTDIDSCGTTK
-377 RNEVLPATADL
+377 REGKPFDL
-388 EASSCGENSM
+388 AASSCGENSA
-398 AEPKTHCADGQNTDG
+398 AEPKTRCAGEQNADG

-419 GEQASKFNAD
+419 GKQASKFNAD
-429 VSDKTSA
+429 VSDKTA
-436 GQKNSSAPSSAT
+436 TDTENSSTPNSAT
-448 KHDDKFAQEGELCD
+448 KHDDKFTQERGLCD
-462 KFGAK
+462 KFRAK
-467 QPADN
+467 QPADKS
-472 FSQTGEFTISSPW
+472 SQTGEFTISSPW

-560 AFRAGGK
+560 AFRAIGK

-610 ALQRYEVPVFD
+610 ALQRYEVPVFEQ
-621 RSAENEF
+621 SAENEF

-641 HFARFALVPAFMQLR
+641 HFARFPLVPAFMQLR

-684 RPGDEILIKITEA
+684 RPGDEISIKITEA

>member
-24 RDLAKMECKQS
+24 RDLAKTECKQS
-35 ESASLKGADKFQSSA
+35 ETVSLKGA
-50 ASVNLKDT
+50 
-58 ENSGGSTNFNDTENS
+58 ENSSRSANLNDAVNS
-73 SGGTGA
+73 SGGENTA
-79 VRVTQTAQTQEQ
+79 HATQTAQTQEQ
-91 KNAPMIEIYGEDAA
+91 KRAPMIEIYGEDAA

-127 KFSGEFHLGGDVKIP
+127 KFSGKFHLGGDVKIP
-142 NFAAAQNPNQ
+142 NLAAAQNLDKFS
-152 CGPND
+152 PND

-162 LHGTEKSALKISSK
+162 SRDTVKSAPKISSK
-176 NAPQNHAPCE
+176 NALQNHAPCE
-186 QEAVSLHLLRADQK
+186 QEPISLHLLRADQK

-322 AIRDNL
+322 AIRDRL
-328 RALSSARIVDI
+328 AALSNARIVDI
-339 YGSSETGVIACNEGA
+339 YGSSETGVIACNEGT

-365 IHTDIDSCGATK
+365 IRTDIDSCGATK
-377 RNEVLPATADL
+377 REGELFDPA
-388 EASSCGENSM
+388 ASSCGENS
-398 AEPKTHCADGQNTDG
+398 AAKPKTSRVDG
-413 QDANRS
+413 QDINCS
-419 GEQASKFNAD
+419 SEQASKFNAYA
-429 VSDKTSA
+429 VDKTAA
-436 GQKNSSAPSSAT
+436 GPENSSAPSSAT

-472 FSQTGEFTISSPW
+472 FSQAGEFTISSPW

-547 AVALIKLSERGEQ
+547 AVALIKLSDRGEQ

-567 KGVTDELKAF
+567 KGITDELKAF

-610 ALQRYEVPVFD
+610 ALQRYEVPIFEQ
-621 RSAENEF
+621 SAENEF

-684 RPGDEILIKITEA
+684 RPGDEISIKITEA

>member
-24 RDLAKMECKQS
+24 RDLAKTGCKQS
-35 ESASLKGADKFQSSA
+35 EAANLKGADKFQSSA
-50 ASVNLKDT
+50 ASVNLKGA
-58 ENSGGSTNFNDTENS
+58 ENSNRSANLKDAENS
-73 SGGTGA
+73 SGGENTA
-79 VRVTQTAQTQEQ
+79 RALQAAQTQEQ
-91 KNAPMIEIYGEDAA
+91 KNASMIEIYGEDAA
-105 EFIAFFFGALI
+105 EFIAFFFGALL

-127 KFSGEFHLGGDVKIP
+127 KFSGEFHLGDDVKIP
-142 NFAAAQNPNQ
+142 NLAAAQSPNERS
-152 CGPND
+152 PHD

-162 LHGTEKSALKISSK
+162 PHDTEKSVPKISSK

-263 GSRTQKGGL
+263 GSCTQKGGL
-272 NYPEIILAADLA
+272 NYPEIILAANLA

-300 HADAANIAPLGTIFS
+300 HADAANIAPLSTIFS
-315 AGAPLSP
+315 AGAPLSS

-328 RALSSARIVDI
+328 RSLSNARIVDI
-339 YGSSETGVIACNEGA
+339 YGSSETGVIACNEGS

-360 PVSVQ
+360 PVNVH
-365 IHTDIDSCGATK
+365 IRTDIDSGATK
-377 RNEVLPATADL
+377 RNGILPATADL
-388 EASSCGENSM
+388 KASSCDKNST
-398 AEPKTHCADGQNTDG
+398 AKPKTRCAGEQNADGQDTS
-413 QDANRS
+413 RL
-419 GEQASKFNAD
+419 GERASKFNAGPNYETAA
-429 VSDKTSA
+429 S
-436 GQKNSSAPSSAT
+436 QENSPAPIAAT
-448 KHDDKFAQEGELCD
+448 KHDDKFTQTEELYN
-462 KFGAK
+462 KFTAK
-467 QPADN
+467 RPADQ

-497 RADEITLLGRGDRTV
+497 CADEITLLGRGDRTV

-532 FIGECRIDLHPQRDR
+532 FIGECGIDLHPQRDR

-591 ASKLP
+591 TSKLP

-610 ALQRYEVPVFD
+610 ALQRYEMPVFE

-641 HFARFALVPAFMQLR
+641 HFARFPLVPAFMQLR

-684 RPGDEILIKITEA
+684 RPGDEISIKITEA

>member
-24 RDLAKMECKQS
+24 RDLAKTGCKQS
-35 ESASLKGADKFQSSA
+35 EAASLKGADKSQSSA
-50 ASVNLKDT
+50 ASANLNDA
-58 ENSGGSTNFNDTENS
+58 ENSNRSANLNDAENS
-73 SGGTGA
+73 SGGTDTA
-79 VRVTQTAQTQEQ
+79 HATQTAQTQEQ
-91 KNAPMIEIYGEDAA
+91 KSAPMIEIYGEDAA
-105 EFIAFFFGALI
+105 EFIAFFFGAMI

-142 NFAAAQNPNQ
+142 NLAAAQNLDKFSLH
-152 CGPND
+152 D
-157 LENIS
+157 LESIS
-162 LHGTEKSALKISSK
+162 SHDTGKSALKISSK
-176 NAPQNHAPCE
+176 NALQNHASCE
-186 QEAVSLHLLRADQK
+186 QEPVSLHPLRADQK

-210 EAKNIEKSLRDMVLE
+210 EAKNIEKSLRDMILE

-263 GSRTQKGGL
+263 GSRTQKGVL

-300 HADAANIAPLGTIFS
+300 HADAANIAPLSTIFS

-365 IHTDIDSCGATK
+365 IRADIDSGGAEK
-377 RNEVLPATADL
+377 RESKSFDPAAG
-388 EASSCGENSM
+388 SCGENF
-398 AEPKTHCADGQNTDG
+398 AAKPKTSRVDGQNT
-413 QDANRS
+413 NHS
-419 GEQASKFNAD
+419 GELASKFNAD
-429 VSDKTSA
+429 ASDETAAS
-436 GQKNSSAPSSAT
+436 QENSPAPITAT
-448 KHDDKFAQEGELCD
+448 KHDDKFVQAEGLCD
-462 KFGAK
+462 KFAAK
-467 QPADN
+467 RSSDK
-472 FSQTGEFTISSPW
+472 FLQTGEFTISSPW

-497 RADEITLLGRGDRTV
+497 CADEITLLGRGDRTV

-547 AVALIKLSERGEQ
+547 AVALIKLSECGEH

-567 KGVTDELKAF
+567 KGVTDELKTF

-610 ALQRYEVPVFD
+610 ALQRYEVPVFE
-621 RSAENEF
+621 RNTENEF

>member
-8 SLKPYERE
+8 SLRPYECE

-24 RDLAKMECKQS
+24 RDLAETRYKQD
-35 ESASLKGADKFQSSA
+35 EAANLKGADKLQSSA
-50 ASVNLKDT
+50 ANVNLKYA
-58 ENSGGSTNFNDTENS
+58 ENS
-73 SGGTGA
+73 SGGA
-79 VRVTQTAQTQEQ
+79 DAARDLQSAQTQEQ

-142 NFAAAQNPNQ
+142 NLAAAQNLDKF
-152 CGPND
+152 CSHD
-157 LENIS
+157 LKNIS
-162 LHGTEKSALKISSK
+162 PPGTGKSAPKISSK

-186 QEAVSLHLLRADQK
+186 QEPISLHLLRADQK

-225 AEFLVERFGL
+225 AEFLVERFSL

-263 GSRTQKGGL
+263 GSRMQKGGL

-300 HADAANIAPLGTIFS
+300 HADAANIAPLSTIFS
-315 AGAPLSP
+315 AGAPLSS

-328 RALSSARIVDI
+328 CALCNARIVDI

-354 GLKKFA
+354 GLKKFT

-365 IHTDIDSCGATK
+365 IRTDIDSCGATK
-377 RNEVLPATADL
+377 RDEIPSAPADL
-388 EASSCGENSM
+388 KASSCDENST
-398 AEPKTHCADGQNTDG
+398 AEPKTSRADGQNTDG
-413 QDANRS
+413 QDTNRS

-429 VSDKTSA
+429 VSDKTA
-436 GQKNSSAPSSAT
+436 TGQKNSSTLSTAT
-448 KHDDKFAQEGELCD
+448 KHDDKFAQAEGLCD
-462 KFGAK
+462 KFRAK

-610 ALQRYEVPVFD
+610 ALQRYEVPLFE